1 MIRVVFTH
9 PNRPDRIVE
18 AADGISLME
27 AAKGANVEGIDADC
41 GGCMVCGT
49 CHVYV
54 GKPWFDLLEAPSEM
68 EAQILDCV
76 PSPHPRARLSCQI
89 KLTARLDGMSVE
101 LPDHQR

>member
-9 PNRPDRIVE
+9 ANRPDHVVE
-18 AADGISLME
+18 APEGTSLME

-54 GKPWFDLLEAPSEM
+54 DAPWADMLSAPSEM
-68 EAQILDCV
+68 EAEILDCV
-76 PSPHPRARLSCQI
+76 PEPNPRARLSCQI
-89 KLTARLDGMSVE
+89 KLSAALDGLKVE